1 MVHPLSRSKQES
13 IRSLLKKGLAFSE
26 IMKRVPGVSR
36 STLSKYK
43 DLYTPERT
51 RGHAGRKTTISS
63 TTKNYLKRELVN
75 GSLKTAKGVWSY
87 LNSIGHKI
95 GYFGTVKMLHS
106 MGFNVQIKKKSLS
119 SKNDT
124 WKLDQ
129 NGLKLTKIGQKMT
142 GDVWCS
148 LMRPRLMFRGSY
160 DSSDYVHILSTTLMD
175 SLKYYG
181 YEQEAIY
188 FQQDNDP
195 KHTSKLAR
203 AWFKENGFKE
213 EHTFSWPAQSPDL
226 NPIEH
231 L

>member
-95 GYFGTVKMLHS
+95 GYFGTVKMLHTRPKWAKAHKDWTEDDWRRMVFS
-106 MGFNVQIKKKSLS
+106 
-119 SKNDT
+119 DE
-124 WKLDQ
+124 
-129 NGLKLTKIGQKMT
+129 TKIN
-142 GDVWCS
+142 V
-148 LMRPRLMFRGSY
+148 
-160 DSSDYVHILSTTLMD
+160 
-175 SLKYYG
+175 
-181 YEQEAIY
+181 
-188 FQQDNDP
+188 
-195 KHTSKLAR
+195 
-203 AWFKENGFKE
+203 
-213 EHTFSWPAQSPDL
+213 
-226 NPIEH
+226 
-231 L
+231 